1 MKIVIEEQELKEII
15 ADYLREQMPE
25 RANENFDVK
34 FTAGRGPQG
43 YYAEIEVSKRG
54 AEPSEAAQAPE
65 EEEDGTQPAINP
77 FDYDSGSDDS

>member
-34 FTAGRGPQG
+34 FTAGRGPEG
-43 YYAEIEVSKRG
+43 YYAAIEVSKR
-54 AEPSEAAQAPE
+54 EAAVSETTPTE
-65 EEEDGTQPAINP
+65 EEQPDEKGEEPAVDP
-77 FDYDSGSDDS
+77 FNFGGDDD